1 MLVLTTRKSI
11 WFGIFLLYI
20 FVGASACAQVGAPTS
35 QVSPQVIVSVHN
47 DAHTPVGTLVSA
59 ETTASRIF
67 REAGLNVE
75 WMNCVGVGNHGS
87 ASPCTKAAYPTYL
100 HIRIVSRARNLPA
113 ATFGIAYLSADG
125 SGCYSSVFLEPIA
138 HLHASTGEGVGPVLG
153 HVMAHEIAH
162 LLLGTNSHAA
172 EGIMRAQWQREELLS
187 ASKGEL
193 LFTPRESQVMRE
205 RLFAVGR
212 PTVGD

>member
-11 WFGIFLLYI
+11 WFGIFILYTALLQSRAN
-20 FVGASACAQVGAPTS
+20 ASAQGGALTS
-35 QVSPQVIVSVHN
+35 QVTVSVHN
-47 DAHTPVGTLVSA
+47 DAHVPLDTLVSA

-87 ASPCTKAAYPTYL
+87 ASPCTKAAFPNYL
-100 HIRIVSRARNLPA
+100 HLRIVARARSLPG

-125 SGCYSSVFLEPIA
+125 SGCYSTAFLEPIA
-138 HLHASTGEGVGPVLG
+138 HLHATTGQGVGPVLG

-172 EGIMRAQWQREELLS
+172 EGIMRAQWQRDELLS
-187 ASKGEL
+187 ASRGEL
-193 LFTPRESQVMRE
+193 LFTPQQSHVMRE

>member
-11 WFGIFLLYI
+11 WFGIFLLCI
-20 FVGASACAQVGAPTS
+20 FVGTSACAQVGAPAS
-35 QVSPQVIVSVHN
+35 QVIVSVHN
-47 DAHTPVGTLVSA
+47 DAHAPVGTLTSA

-75 WMNCVGVGNHGS
+75 WVNCVGVGNHGP
-87 ASPCTKAAYPTYL
+87 ASPCTRAAYPTYL

-113 ATFGIAYLSADG
+113 ATFGIAYLAADG

-172 EGIMRAQWQREELLS
+172 EGIMRGQWQRDDLLS

>member
-11 WFGIFLLYI
+11 WFGVFFLYI
-20 FVGASACAQVGAPTS
+20 AATVSAQGGAPAS
-35 QVSPQVIVSVHN
+35 QVTVSVHN
-47 DAHTPVGTLVSA
+47 DAKVPHDTLVSA
-59 ETTASRIF
+59 EATASRIF

-75 WMNCVGVGNHGS
+75 WMNCVGVGNHGT
-87 ASPCTKAAYPTYL
+87 ASPCTKAAYPIYL
-100 HIRIVSRARNLPA
+100 HIRIVARARSLPG

-138 HLHASTGEGVGPVLG
+138 DLHATTGQGVAPVLG

-172 EGIMRAQWQREELLS
+172 EGIMRARWQRDELLS

-193 LFTPRESQVMRE
+193 LFTPRQSQVMRE

>member
-11 WFGIFLLYI
+11 WFGIFLLCI
-20 FVGASACAQVGAPTS
+20 FVGTSACAQVGAPAS
-35 QVSPQVIVSVHN
+35 QVIVSVHN
-47 DAHTPVGTLVSA
+47 DAHAPVGTLTSA

-75 WMNCVGVGNHGS
+75 WMNCVGVGNHGP
-87 ASPCTKAAYPTYL
+87 ASPCTRAAYPTYL

-125 SGCYSSVFLEPIA
+125 SGCYSSVFLEPIT
-138 HLHASTGEGVGPVLG
+138 HLHASTGQGVGAVLG

-162 LLLGTNSHAA
+162 LLLG
-172 EGIMRAQWQREELLS
+172 IMRAQWQRDDLLS

-205 RLFAVGR
+205 RLFAAGR

>member
-11 WFGIFLLYI
+11 WFGIFLLCI
-20 FVGASACAQVGAPTS
+20 FASTSASAQVGTPAS
-35 QVSPQVIVSVHN
+35 RVIVSVHN
-47 DAHTPVGTLVSA
+47 DAHASVGTLTSA

-100 HIRIVSRARNLPA
+100 HIRMVARARNLPG
-113 ATFGIAYLSADG
+113 ATFGIAYLAADG
-125 SGCYSSVFLEPIA
+125 TGCYSSVFLEPIT
-138 HLHASTGEGVGPVLG
+138 HLHANSGQGVAPVLG

-205 RLFAVGR
+205 RLFAVER

>member
-20 FVGASACAQVGAPTS
+20 FVDATALAQVGAPHS
-35 QVSPQVIVSVHN
+35 QLIVSVHN
-47 DAHTPVGTLVSA
+47 DAHAPVGALTSA

-67 REAGLNVE
+67 REAGLKVE
-75 WMNCVGVGNHGS
+75 WMNCVEVGNHGP
-87 ASPCTKAAYPTYL
+87 ASPCTRAAYPTYL
-100 HIRIVSRARNLPA
+100 HLRIVSRARNLPA

-172 EGIMRAQWQREELLS
+172 EGIMRAQWQRDDLLS
-187 ASKGEL
+187 ASRGEL
-193 LFTPRESQVMRE
+193 LFTARESQVMRE
-205 RLFAVGR
+205 RLFVVGR

>member
-1 MLVLTTRKSI
+1 MLVLTTRTSI
-11 WFGIFLLYI
+11 WSGILILYIALLYSRAN
-20 FVGASACAQVGAPTS
+20 ASTEVGAPTS
-35 QVSPQVIVSVHN
+35 QVTVSVHN
-47 DAHTPVGTLVSA
+47 DAHVPLDALVSA
-59 ETTASRIF
+59 ESTAARIF
-67 REAGLNVE
+67 REAGLNVK
-75 WMNCVGVGNHGS
+75 WMNCVGVGNHDS
-87 ASPCTKAAYPTYL
+87 ASPCRKAAYPTYL
-100 HIRIVSRARNLPA
+100 HIRIVTRARDLPG

-125 SGCYSSVFLEPIA
+125 SGCYSSVFLEPIT
-138 HLHASTGEGVGPVLG
+138 HLHTNSGQGVAPVLG

-172 EGIMRAQWQREELLS
+172 EGIMRAQWQRDDLLS

-205 RLFAVGR
+205 RLFEAGR

>member
-11 WFGIFLLYI
+11 WFGIFLLRI
-20 FVGASACAQVGAPTS
+20 FVGTSACAQVGAPAS
-35 QVSPQVIVSVHN
+35 QVASQVIVSVHN
-47 DAHTPVGTLVSA
+47 DAHAPVGTLTSA

-75 WMNCVGVGNHGS
+75 WMNCVGVGNHGP
-87 ASPCTKAAYPTYL
+87 ASPCTRAAYPTYL

-172 EGIMRAQWQREELLS
+172 EGIMRAQWQKDELLS

>member
-1 MLVLTTRKSI
+1 MLALTTRKSI

-20 FVGASACAQVGAPTS
+20 FVGASACAQVGAPS
-35 QVSPQVIVSVHN
+35 SQVIVSVHN
-47 DAHTPVGTLVSA
+47 DAHAPVGTLASA

-67 REAGLNVE
+67 REAGLNVA
-75 WMNCVGVGNHGS
+75 WMNCIGVGNHGP

-100 HIRIVSRARNLPA
+100 HIRIVARARNLPG
-113 ATFGIAYLSADG
+113 ATFGIAYLSVDG
-125 SGCYSSVFLEPIA
+125 IGCYSSVFLEPIA
-138 HLHASTGEGVGPVLG
+138 HLHAISGQGVAPVLG

-172 EGIMRAQWQREELLS
+172 DGIMRAQWQREELLS

-193 LFTPRESQVMRE
+193 LFTPGQSQVMRQ
-205 RLFAVGR
+205 RLSSAER

>member
-11 WFGIFLLYI
+11 WFGIFLLCI
-20 FVGASACAQVGAPTS
+20 FVGTSACAQVGAPAS
-35 QVSPQVIVSVHN
+35 QVIVSVHN
-47 DAHTPVGTLVSA
+47 DAHAPVGTLTSA

-75 WMNCVGVGNHGS
+75 WMNCVGVGNHGP
-87 ASPCTKAAYPTYL
+87 ASPCTRAAYPTYL

-125 SGCYSSVFLEPIA
+125 SGCYSTVFLDPIA

-172 EGIMRAQWQREELLS
+172 EGIMRAQWQRDDLLS

-193 LFTPRESQVMRE
+193 LFTPRESQLMRE

>member
-1 MLVLTTRKSI
+1 MLVLTTRKAI

-20 FVGASACAQVGAPTS
+20 FVGARACAQVGVPALHVASRVT
-35 QVSPQVIVSVHN
+35 VSVHN
-47 DAHTPVGTLVSA
+47 DAHATADALRSA
-59 ETTASRIF
+59 ESTASRIF

-75 WMNCVGVGNHGS
+75 WMNCVGVGNHGP
-87 ASPCTKAAYPTYL
+87 ASPCTKAAYPNYL

-125 SGCYSSVFLEPIA
+125 SGCYSSVFLEPIT
-138 HLHASTGEGVGPVLG
+138 HLHASTGQGVGPVLG

-172 EGIMRAQWQREELLS
+172 DGIMRAQWQRDDLLS

-205 RLFAVGR
+205 RLLAVDR